1 MSGEEIAREV
11 INLAKTFNLR
21 VGGTDPLTVE
31 TALEDIRRALE
42 GGEMVSQAYYKLK
55 FETESRSLADR
66 IGEVNDLT

>member
-11 INLAKTFNLR
+11 INLAETFNPR
-21 VGGTDPLTVE
+21 VGGTGPLTVE